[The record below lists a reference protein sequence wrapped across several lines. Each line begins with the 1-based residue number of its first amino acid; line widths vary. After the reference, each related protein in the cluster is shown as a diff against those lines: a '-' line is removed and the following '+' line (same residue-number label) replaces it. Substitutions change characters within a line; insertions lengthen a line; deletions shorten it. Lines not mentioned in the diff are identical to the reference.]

1 MSLFGNA
8 PYFLALGSALLYG
21 AGDFTG
27 GLATRRAGVLPVVVV
42 SQSSGLVLLLLFLP
56 FLPQASPSG
65 ADLLWSVSA
74 ALTGGAGVA
83 LLYRALAVGRMAV
96 VAPTTAVCAVAIPV
110 LVAVLLGERPGLPA
124 AAGILLGVGSIVLV
138 SQQTAEGAGGHAP
151 AGRLPPGIAL
161 ALVSGVA
168 IGLFFLSLARTSP
181 QAGMWPILVSRA
193 VSVTLFGAAA
203 AAGRRSLRVPGAL
216 LLALVCGVVDMS
228 ANALYLLAA
237 RSGPL
242 SVVVTLSSLYPA
254 STVLLARVVLGERLN
269 GRQITGVG
277 CALAAIVLIVSG
289 GPP

>member
-203 AAGRRSLRVPGAL
+203 AAGRRSLRLPGVL